1 MSNTDE
7 VLSQTSYK
15 KPGMTTHSTRPSD
28 SEYAEFYRKYV
39 ARVPDG
45 NIVEILREQINVS
58 CALIEKAGEGKAGFA
73 YAPGKW
79 TVREVIGHLADAERI
94 FAYRALR
101 FARGDETNLPG
112 FDETAYVP
120 PGRFESRSLAS
131 MLEEFRAVR
140 AATIALYAG
149 LPDEAWSRG
158 GPANNNIVSVRA
170 LVWITAGHER
180 HHRALLEERYFV

>member
-1 MSNTDE
+1 
-7 VLSQTSYK
+7 
-15 KPGMTTHSTRPSD
+15 MTTHTTRPSD

-39 ARVPDG
+39 SRVPDG
-45 NIVEILREQINVS
+45 DIVEILREQIHVT
-58 CALIEKAGEGKAGFA
+58 CALIEKAGEEKAGYA

-101 FARGDETNLPG
+101 FARGDETNLAG

-120 PGRFESRSLAS
+120 AGRFGGRSLAS

-140 AATIALYAG
+140 AATVALYAG
-149 LPDEAWSRG
+149 LPPEAWSRS

>member
-1 MSNTDE
+1 M
-7 VLSQTSYK
+7 K
-15 KPGMTTHSTRPSD
+15 AHSTRPSD

-45 NIVEILREQINVS
+45 DIVEILREQINVT

-101 FARGDETNLPG
+101 FARGDETNLAG

-149 LPDEAWSRG
+149 LPDEAWSRS
-158 GPANNNIVSVRA
+158 GPANNNVVSVRA

>member
-1 MSNTDE
+1 
-7 VLSQTSYK
+7 
-15 KPGMTTHSTRPSD
+15 MTTHTTRPSD

-39 ARVPDG
+39 SRVPDG
-45 NIVEILREQINVS
+45 DIVEILREQIHVT
-58 CALIEKAGEGKAGFA
+58 CALIEKAGEEKAGYA

-101 FARGDETNLPG
+101 FARGDETNLAG

-120 PGRFESRSLAS
+120 TGRFDDRSLAS

-149 LPDEAWSRG
+149 LPPEAWSRS